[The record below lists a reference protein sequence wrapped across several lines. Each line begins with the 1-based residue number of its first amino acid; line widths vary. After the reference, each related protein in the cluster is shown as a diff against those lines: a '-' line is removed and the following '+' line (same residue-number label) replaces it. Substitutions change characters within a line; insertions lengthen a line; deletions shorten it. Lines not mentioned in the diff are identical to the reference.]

1 MSGAAY
7 SKDQDIESFWS
18 KLASRLRR
26 KRDRRQDDRDDSKR
40 AGQGEPDRD
49 RLYTELWSISNRTA
63 P

>member
-1 MSGAAY
+1 MSNAAY
-7 SKDQDIESFWS
+7 SNEQDNESFWAR
-18 KLASRLRR
+18 LAGRLRR
-26 KRDRRQDDRDDSKR
+26 KRDRPKDDHDDSKR